1 MVTGYDVLIADINSV
16 LRNERTLIAAAN
28 SVLAAQK
35 DRIFAKGK
43 ASNESQIGA
52 YSTKPMSISRSR
64 QARQTG
70 KTYFKGGYREYKGL
84 TGKEASYVNLQ
95 DTGQMMMDL
104 GTTVVGTGEVGIGFS
119 NQFNADKSGW
129 AEEKYKKEIFASTDK
144 EDDLFTRVIEFE
156 LNKLL

>member
-1 MVTGYDVLIADINSV
+1 MVTGYEVLINDINRV
-16 LRNERTLIAAAN
+16 LQNERTLVAAAN
-28 SVLAAQK
+28 SVLAQQK
-35 DRIFAKGK
+35 DRIFNKGR
-43 ASNESQIGA
+43 ASNESQIGN
-52 YSTKPMSISRSR
+52 YSTNPISISRSR

-84 TGKEASYVNLQ
+84 TGKESAFVNLQ

-104 GTTVVGTGEVGIGFS
+104 GTTVVGVGEIGIGFS
-119 NQFNADKSGW
+119 NQFNADKSEW